1 MNFKEENMKY
11 LNIYNEVLEE
21 FMNKA
26 AELKNDERTME
37 NEWMI
42 IAEALKN
49 PEKNPKFFCTQL
61 HEKYNVEL
69 SEQDIKKQL
78 RDINLNSVIKRQEM
92 IKHVVK
98 AADDVKRTLD
108 GDKDSINNLEAFLEK
123 VIERTDDG
131 RIKFKNK
138 CLLTYLFNLDDEL
151 KNHKFNIM
159 LVKFR
164 EVYCGK
170 VLKKLISSVCKK
182 EGINK
187 RKDTLKVIEKTQET
201 IKSASY
207 TTNLT
212 GDKDK
217 QIENL
222 LFEIGNYQNTIE
234 VLQSMLDDLKESIDD
249 VSKEAEKSA
258 VSDFFIKLNS
268 AQYGTILDS
277 FVVVENKLSEI
288 KKLNIKLPNQL
299 VVLPIIFKQLLKFTK
314 DIGITPIDTIGRTF
328 EANYRDIALMNYNGE
343 PFIDDDEVKSM
354 EIEKCGW
361 KFEDIV
367 ISAPTVKEKLD
378 A

>member
-1 MNFKEENMKY
+1 MKY
-11 LNIYNEVLEE
+11 LDIYNEVLEE
-21 FMNKA
+21 FINKS
-26 AELKNDERTME
+26 AELKNNERTME

-42 IAEALKN
+42 ITEALKN

-69 SEQDIKKQL
+69 SEQDIKKEL
-78 RDINLNSVIKRQEM
+78 RDINLNSVSKRQEM
-92 IKHVVK
+92 IKYAVK

-207 TTNLT
+207 TTSLT

-268 AQYGTILDS
+268 AKYGTILDS

-328 EANYRDIALMNYNGE
+328 QAKYMDIALMNYNGE
-343 PFIDDDEVKSM
+343 PFIDDDEVKNM
-354 EIEKCGW
+354 EIEKSGW

-378 A
+378 S

>member
-1 MNFKEENMKY
+1 MKY

-21 FMNKA
+21 FMNKLA
-26 AELKNDERTME
+26 HMKIEGIME

-42 IAEALKN
+42 ITEALKN
-49 PEKNPKFFCTQL
+49 PEKHPKFFCIQL
-61 HEKYNVEL
+61 LEIYNVAITEL
-69 SEQDIKKQL
+69 EIKKEL
-78 RDINLNSVIKRQEM
+78 RDVNLNSISKRQEM
-92 IKHVVK
+92 SKYVRK

-138 CLLTYLFNLDDEL
+138 CLLTYLFNLDDDL
-151 KNHKFNIM
+151 KNDKCNIM

-170 VLKKLISSVCKK
+170 ILKKLLSNVCKK

-217 QIENL
+217 RIENL

-234 VLQSMLDDLKESIDD
+234 VLQSMLDDLKESIDE

-258 VSDFFIKLNS
+258 VSDFFIRLNS

-277 FVVVENKLSEI
+277 FVVVENKLNEI

-299 VVLPIIFKQLLKFTK
+299 VVLPIIFKQLLKFIK
-314 DIGITPIDTIGRTF
+314 DIGIKPIDTIGRTF
-328 EANYRDIALMNYNGE
+328 EAKYSNIAVMNYNGE
-343 PFIDDDEVKSM
+343 PFMNDDEVKTM
-354 EIEKCGW
+354 EIQKCGW
-361 KFEDIV
+361 KFEDII
-367 ISAPTVKEKLD
+367 ISAPTVKEKIDL
-378 A
+378 